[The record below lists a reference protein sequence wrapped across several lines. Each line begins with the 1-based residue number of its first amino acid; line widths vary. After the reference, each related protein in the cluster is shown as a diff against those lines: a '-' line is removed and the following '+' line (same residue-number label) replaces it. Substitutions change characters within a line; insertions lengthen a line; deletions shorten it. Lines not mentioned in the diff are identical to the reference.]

1 MVIRFLLMNA
11 FAVGGTI
18 RTTFTMASELAKRHD
33 VEVVSV
39 YRRAKKPKLPLD
51 PRVRLRVL
59 ADDYEAER
67 PRPARAPLSRAR
79 GRLRSW
85 AEQRHSLLVPPDELR
100 YARFNLVTD
109 AALLRFL
116 RSTHDGV
123 LIGTRPA
130 LNLAIARFGRPST
143 LRVAQE
149 HFHLER
155 HAPKVR
161 RSIAALYNRFDI
173 VATLTEGD
181 ARNYRDLL
189 GGGGAR
195 VVAVPN
201 AVPDVGG
208 AETSLESDV
217 VISAG
222 RITRQ
227 KGFDRLIPAF
237 SPVADKHPNWQLK
250 IFGSRQVET
259 VGEDLDRLIA
269 AHDKQRSI
277 TLAGFTSHLHEE
289 MAKASI
295 YVMSSRYEGFP
306 MVLLEAMACGLPVV
320 SFDCPSGPADIIVD
334 GETGLL
340 VPNGDVK
347 ALASAINT
355 LVENPDM
362 RRSMGAAAR
371 VAVERYAPPSIAAR
385 WEELF
390 HETATARGLAL

>member
-1 MVIRFLLMNA
+1 MVIRFVLMNA

-51 PRVRLRVL
+51 PRVKLRVL

-67 PRPARAPLSRAR
+67 SAPVGAPLSRAR

-85 AEQRHSLLVPPDELR
+85 AEQRRSRLVHRDEVR

-155 HAPKVR
+155 HAASIR
-161 RSIAALYNRFDI
+161 RSIAALYDRFDI

-189 GGGGAR
+189 GGAAR

-208 AETSLESDV
+208 AEATLESNV
-217 VISAG
+217 VVSAG

-237 SPVADKHPNWQLK
+237 APVADKHPDWQLK
-250 IFGSRQVET
+250 IFGNRQDEAVAA
-259 VGEDLDRLIA
+259 DLDGLIA
-269 AHDKQRSI
+269 VHDKQRSI
-277 TLAGFTSHLHEE
+277 TLAGFTSHLHRE

-320 SFDCPSGPADIIVD
+320 SFDCPSGPADIIAD
-334 GETGLL
+334 GENGLL
-340 VPNGDVK
+340 VRNGDVE
-347 ALASAINT
+347 ALASAMNT
-355 LVENPDM
+355 LVENPEM

-371 VAVERYAPPSIAAR
+371 VAVERYAPPAIAAR

-390 HETATARGLAL
+390 QETATARGLAL